1 MMSALIRLSES
12 EQKKIVSSVLALE
25 GCHPRAIYLFGS
37 RVDPK
42 KRGGDIDLWIELEST
57 PMDTSVLGRVLRLS
71 LEALLGEQKFDI
83 VFSGPLAQI
92 KDSQLAAFRDAVL
105 PSKVTLWKAHS

>member
-1 MMSALIRLSES
+1 MRLSED
-12 EQKKIVSSVLALE
+12 EKKKIVSCVLGLQD
-25 GCHPRAIYLFGS
+25 CKPLAIHLFGS
-37 RVDPK
+37 RVDLD

-57 PMDTSVLGRVLRLS
+57 PMDTSILGRVLRLS
-71 LEALLGEQKFDI
+71 LEAQLGDQKFDL

-92 KDSQLAAFRDAVL
+92 TDSQLAAFRDAVL